1 MLERSSDELSLAH
14 YRVLAAVAA
23 GDERASRIAAKLA
36 LGKPTISASVD
47 ALCQRGVLRRVD
59 VEHDQRSVALRLT
72 PAGEALLHR
81 VEAAMVERIDAL
93 AARTPDGDR
102 MVDCLIWLGDAI
114 EQMLAERPA
123 AG

>member
-14 YRVLAAVAA
+14 YRVLSAVAS

-47 ALCQRGVLRRVD
+47 ALCHRGVLRRVD
-59 VEHDQRSVALRLT
+59 VEHDLRGVALRLT
-72 PAGEALLHR
+72 PDGEALLQR

-93 AARTPDGDR
+93 ADRTPDGDQ
-102 MVDCLIWLGDAI
+102 MLDCLVWLGQAI
-114 EQMLAERPA
+114 EQALAERPA
-123 AG
+123 VR